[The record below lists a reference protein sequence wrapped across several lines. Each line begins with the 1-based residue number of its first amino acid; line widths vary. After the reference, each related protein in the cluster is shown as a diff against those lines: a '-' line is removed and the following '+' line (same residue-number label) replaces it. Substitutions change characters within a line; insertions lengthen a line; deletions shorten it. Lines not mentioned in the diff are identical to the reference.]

1 MKKILQILTIALVTL
16 TVACKKDSADPSS
29 NSNNPVT
36 PGTYII
42 TLFTDNSDGNITSQY
57 AAYTFQ
63 FNSDNTITASNG
75 VANTTGAWSQ
85 RNAHEN
91 EAAKLDISFNDGPL
105 EKLDKGWEVISI
117 TSTTI
122 SLRDD
127 DTSSNEA
134 LTFQKQ

>member
-1 MKKILQILTIALVTL
+1 MLQILTIALVTL
-16 TVACKKDSADPSS
+16 TVACNKDSS
-29 NSNNPVT
+29 NPLSKSNDPVT
-36 PGTYII
+36 PGTYVI
-42 TLFTDNSDGNITSQY
+42 TLFTDNSNGNITSQY
-57 AAYTFQ
+57 STYTFQ
-63 FNSDNTITASNG
+63 FNSDNTITATNG
-75 VANTTGAWSQ
+75 VTTTTGTWSQ

-91 EAAKLDISFNDGPL
+91 EAAKLEISFNNGPL